1 MSTPKN
7 ESQRPVY
14 PADYGNEDLV
24 LSQVAIERI
33 TGMEDN

>member
-7 ESQRPVY
+7 ESPRPVY

-24 LSQVAIERI
+24 LSHVATEQI
-33 TGMEDN
+33 TGMEEN